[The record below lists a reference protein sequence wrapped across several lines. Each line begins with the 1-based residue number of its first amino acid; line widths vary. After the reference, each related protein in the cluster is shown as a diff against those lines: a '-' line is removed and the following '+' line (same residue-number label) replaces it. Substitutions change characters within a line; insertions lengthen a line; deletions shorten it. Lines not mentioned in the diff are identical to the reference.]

1 MSNIVLV
8 GASNVGKSSIFNYL
22 TKSKQAIISP
32 IPGTTRDRIFGSF
45 EYDQQVISVC
55 DTGGLGDDSLEF
67 AEDLTAQT
75 NIAIDAADVIWFVVD
90 VTNVEPSTIDKN
102 LSKFLRRFNKPIFL
116 VVNKIDLSS
125 EQHHTFYQLGFKT
138 IYPVSSRTKTGFNEL
153 LAASIVELPD
163 ENENIYDVSIAII
176 GRPNVGKSTWLNML
190 SKQKRF
196 ITSDYSGTTR
206 DASYT
211 EIKYKNKLIQLVD
224 TAGIK
229 HKKNKPT
236 SLDFYAYVRTMQAI
250 HDVDVVCLMLD
261 AEAGIVSQDKK
272 LMHELIQIGK
282 PFFILFNKSD
292 LIDHKNYLSE
302 LDGYLPKNVLI
313 NEVSAYSR
321 QGRTVFFKNL
331 FQLYDESLQV
341 FSTNQLNNILLK
353 VVSAHEP
360 PLHQGR
366 RTRLR
371 YIHQIQQSPRTFKIH
386 GKQTGKLSADYI
398 RYLENSLRREL
409 DLNHIPLKIFFKD
422 DANPYI

>member
-1 MSNIVLV
+1 
-8 GASNVGKSSIFNYL
+8 
-22 TKSKQAIISP
+22 
-32 IPGTTRDRIFGSF
+32 
-45 EYDQQVISVC
+45 
-55 DTGGLGDDSLEF
+55 
-67 AEDLTAQT
+67 
-75 NIAIDAADVIWFVVD
+75 
-90 VTNVEPSTIDKN
+90 
-102 LSKFLRRFNKPIFL
+102 
-116 VVNKIDLSS
+116 
-125 EQHHTFYQLGFKT
+125 
-138 IYPVSSRTKTGFNEL
+138 
-153 LAASIVELPD
+153 
-163 ENENIYDVSIAII
+163 
-176 GRPNVGKSTWLNML
+176 
-190 SKQKRF
+190 
-196 ITSDYSGTTR
+196 
-206 DASYT
+206 
-211 EIKYKNKLIQLVD
+211 
-224 TAGIK
+224 
-229 HKKNKPT
+229 
-236 SLDFYAYVRTMQAI
+236 
-250 HDVDVVCLMLD
+250 
-261 AEAGIVSQDKK
+261 IVSQDKK